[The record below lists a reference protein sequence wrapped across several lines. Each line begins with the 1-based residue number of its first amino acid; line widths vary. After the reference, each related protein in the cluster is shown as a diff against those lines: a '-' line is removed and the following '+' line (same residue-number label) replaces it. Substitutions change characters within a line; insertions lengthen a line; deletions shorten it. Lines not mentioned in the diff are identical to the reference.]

1 MPIRGSLLIERV
13 LAEQLEGGVTIAY
26 EPDGVG
32 CDIDAPLSS
41 VKEGDTAG

>member
-1 MPIRGSLLIERV
+1 
-13 LAEQLEGGVTIAY
+13 VTIAY
-26 EPDGVG
+26 EPGGVR